1 MIQKGIAQNEIK
13 KHIDASLY
21 TNIPIGIKSKKMEK
35 ILSSVSKIRFQD
47 CDPFNHLNN
56 AKYLDYFMNAREDQI
71 LENYQLDVFG
81 IAQKEGRGWLVTSNQ
96 ISYLRPAFT
105 METVLIDSQLIRFT
119 EKSLLVEMRMWD
131 ADRRKL
137 KSLLWANFV
146 HFDFKSTAS
155 INHPAAF
162 QDFCN
167 AIVLPVEQASF
178 EERNYYMMQQY
189 KTQAV

>member
-1 MIQKGIAQNEIK
+1 MK
-13 KHIDASLY
+13 
-21 TNIPIGIKSKKMEK
+21 K

-56 AKYLDYFMNAREDQI
+56 AKYIDYFLNAREDQI

-105 METVLIDSQLIRFT
+105 METVLIDSQLIQFT

-131 ADRRKL
+131 VAQRKL
-137 KSLLWANFV
+137 KSLFWVNFV

-155 INHPAAF
+155 MNHPAAF
-162 QDFCN
+162 LDFCN
-167 AIVLPVEQASF
+167 DIVLPVEQNTF
-178 EERNYYMMQQY
+178 EERNSYLMQQY
-189 KTQAV
+189 KTQTV